1 MNLNSVQH
9 CETHPAIVTHRGVE
23 HRAMNTIRHNLR
35 SRPLYNKQLVL
46 LALTMIMLLGSFVLA
61 RNHQDAFAAN
71 PGPGNACAWHTV
83 YRGETLRRIA
93 HSNHTTIWRLA
104 QVNYIRDV
112 DLVFVGQ
119 RLCIPYRLAG
129 GFSGSSGL
137 SGVLSNGAVRWY
149 DYNALQWSTHGQ
161 VVAMLHWV
169 AARYGLPANLLLAIA
184 WQESG
189 WTQHVIAWDGGIGVM
204 QVMPYTAM
212 KINTGTGIRRDPYHL
227 WDNINLGATLLSW
240 LWRNFH
246 GNLVQ
251 TISAYNEGSW
261 AVVRRGVYNWHY
273 VSNVLSLMRVFRY
286 REHP

>member
-1 MNLNSVQH
+1 VNLDSVQH
-9 CETHPAIVTHRGVE
+9 CETHPAIVTHRRVE
-23 HRAMNTIRHNLR
+23 HCAMNRVHRNHRLH
-35 SRPLYNKQLVL
+35 PLYNKQLVL
-46 LALTMIMLLGSFVLA
+46 LALTAIMLLGSFLLA
-61 RNHQDAFAAN
+61 HTHQDAYAAN
-71 PGPGNACAWHTV
+71 PGSGNACAWHTV
-83 YRGETLRRIA
+83 HRGETLSRIA

-104 QVNYIRDV
+104 QVNYISDV
-112 DLVFVGQ
+112 NLVFVGQ
-119 RLCIPYRLAG
+119 RLCIPYRLAA

-137 SGVLSNGAVRWY
+137 SGVLSSGAVRWY
-149 DYNALQWSTHGQ
+149 DYTALQWSTHGQ
-161 VVAMLHWV
+161 VVAMLHGV

-212 KINTGTGIRRDPYHL
+212 RINTGTGIRRDPYHL

-273 VSNVLSLMRVFRY
+273 VSNVLSLMRVFR
-286 REHP
+286 

>member
-1 MNLNSVQH
+1 MNEIH
-9 CETHPAIVTHRGVE
+9 CNPRLHSHI
-23 HRAMNTIRHNLR
+23 
-35 SRPLYNKQLVL
+35 SKQLVL
-46 LALTMIMLLGSFVLA
+46 LALTAIMLLGSFVVA
-61 RNHQDAFAAN
+61 YNQRNVYAAN

-83 YRGETLRRIA
+83 HRGETLSRIA
-93 HSNHTTIWRLA
+93 SSNHTTIWRLA
-104 QVNYIRDV
+104 QINYIRDV
-112 DLVFVGQ
+112 NLVFVGQ

-137 SGVLSNGAVRWY
+137 SGVLYNGAVRWY
-149 DYNALQWSTHGQ
+149 DYNALQWSTRGQ
-161 VVAMLHWV
+161 VAAMLHW
-169 AARYGLPANLLLAIA
+169 AADRYGLPANLLLAIA

-212 KINTGTGIRRDPYHL
+212 GINAGTGIRRDPYHL

-251 TISAYNEGSW
+251 IISAYNEGSW
-261 AVVRRGVYNWHY
+261 AVVRRGVFNWHY
-273 VSNVLSLMRVFRY
+273 VSNVLHLMRVFR
-286 REHP
+286 